1 MMTPG
6 ISLDRLLGRL
16 PRKPVDLLIVGA
28 KISRESYV
36 LLFTED
42 HKAEAL
48 RTLGRWAS
56 DPSLSFTW
64 HTAAVLSAWI
74 RDACCLG
81 KDLDREHKRQEGQ

>member
-1 MMTPG
+1 MDTTS
-6 ISLDRLLGRL
+6 IDRLLGRL
-16 PRKPVDLLIVGA
+16 PRKPADLLMVGV
-28 KISRESYV
+28 KLTGERYV

-64 HTAAVLSAWI
+64 HTAAVLSARI

-81 KDLDREHKRQEGQ
+81 KDLDDEHRRAEGQ

>member
-1 MMTPG
+1 MIDP
-6 ISLDRLLGRL
+6 ISLDRLLGRV
-16 PRKPVDLLIVGA
+16 PERKRDLLMIGVRLTG
-28 KISRESYV
+28 ESYV

-64 HTAAVLSAWI
+64 HTAAVLSARI

-81 KDLDREHKRQEGQ
+81 KDLDREHRRQEGQ

>member
-1 MMTPG
+1 MKPG
-6 ISLDRLLGRL
+6 LDIDRLLGRL
-16 PRKPVDLLIVGA
+16 PRKPADLLMVGV
-28 KISRESYV
+28 RLTGESYV

-64 HTAAVLSAWI
+64 HTAAVLSARI
-74 RDACCLG
+74 RDAMCGG
-81 KDLDREHKRQEGQ
+81 K